1 MHYQIMVTRFNNL
14 TWFENCRW
22 RESNNYIGCIYNS
35 PIYIKDNIELKKE
48 IYVIEMNN
56 ESNQIIGIGK
66 IINYVHADNK
76 YKIYEDRNYN
86 RYTYKGNKRIDRE
99 NIIDKENL
107 EKLELRLFKGKNH
120 LKRGQGIQTISLDI
134 YNKFCKFIIN
144 NFENL

>member
-22 RESNNYIGCIYNS
+22 RENNNYIGCIYNS

-56 ESNQIIGIGK
+56 ESNQIIGFGK
-66 IINYVHADNK
+66 IINYVHADRK
-76 YKIYEDRNYN
+76 YKIYEDNNYN

-120 LKRGQGIQTISLDI
+120 VKRGQGIQNIPLDI
-134 YNKFCKFIIN
+134 HNKFCKFIIN